1 MKFVGN
7 QKPLYIQSSYFK
19 VVHFTSGAPG
29 HLCWEL
35 DVCGLFSSSTDD
47 FEKLN
52 IEMLVLGVV
61 QQNKQLNSEFQVFI

>member
-1 MKFVGN
+1 M
-7 QKPLYIQSSYFK
+7 
-19 VVHFTSGAPG
+19 HFTAGVPG

-47 FEKLN
+47 LEKLN

-61 QQNKQLNSEFQVFI
+61 QQNEQLNSEFQFFI